1 MAIEKIL
8 NTRILNKI
16 DTLEN
21 WSASTLPIK
30 KGEICIAT
38 VAASAGTGLTEPV
51 VMIKIGEDGVKTFK
65 DLPWNFYA
73 KASDV
78 LAACK
83 TEAGLTEFVNN
94 VIANAGIASDEA
106 MNALANRVTTVEN
119 DINTA
124 GTGLKARMTAVEG
137 LVGDTAVATQISN
150 AIAALKLGET
160 YAAKVHTHTKSDITD
175 FAHTHAISEITE
187 LQTKLDE
194 AKKAGTDANTAL
206 EAYKVTNDAAVSA
219 NTAAIAA
226 INNETTGIL
235 AKAKTY
241 ADGKDAAIAAAK
253 KAGDDAQSDVDALE
267 AKVGTVPADKTVVQ
281 MISEAQTAAT
291 YDDTQIKKDIKAN
304 ADAIDVL
311 EGYVGGEAVS
321 TQIQTAITAL
331 NLATTYE
338 AKGAAAAVKTELV
351 GKDTDTENSATFVG
365 VKKYINKL
373 DTAMDTRVDALEAAI
388 GEGGSVATQIT
399 AEIQKLDK
407 ADTAVA
413 GKYVS
418 AVSETDGIIT
428 VTREA
433 LPDYTNTY
441 APKTHTHAIADVT
454 GLQDALD
461 GKADD
466 GDITALDGRVT
477 TAEGK
482 LTTLIG
488 TDTGKSVRTIANE
501 ELVAQLIP
509 ETAKASL
516 DTLQEIAAW
525 IQAHPDDASAMNTRI
540 TDLETLVG
548 DDPVSTQINAAIDA
562 LKIGDYAKAADLTAA
577 VGRIAALEGKAHEH
591 ANKALLDTYTQT
603 EANLADAVTKKHA
616 HANATVLDGITDT
629 KVATWDAA
637 VQTITTGT
645 GLKAEKT
652 GTDVALDIDDTVTFI
667 FDCGGASN

>member
-1 MAIEKIL
+1 MAEKIL

-21 WSASTLPIK
+21 WNSSTLPLK
-30 KGEICIAT
+30 KGELALAT

-51 VMIKIGEDGVKTFK
+51 VMVKIGEDGIKTFK

-73 KASDV
+73 KAADV

-119 DINTA
+119 DLNTA
-124 GTGLKARMTAVEG
+124 STGLKARMTAVEG

-331 NLATTYE
+331 NLAATYE

-351 GKDTDTENSATFVG
+351 GKDTDTEDSATFVG
-365 VKKYINKL
+365 IKKYVNKL

-509 ETAKASL
+509 ETAKESL

-525 IQAHPDDASAMNTRI
+525 IQAHPNDASAMNTRI

-548 DDPVSTQINAAIDA
+548 DDSVSTQINAAIDA

-577 VGRIAALEGKAHEH
+577 VGRITTLEGKAHEH

-603 EANLADAVTKKHA
+603 EADLADAVAKKHE
-616 HANATVLDGITDT
+616 HANATVLDGISAE
-629 KVATWDAA
+629 KVTAWDAA
-637 VQTITTGT
+637 VQTVTAGT
-645 GLKAEKT
+645 GLKAVKT

-667 FDCGGASN
+667 FDCGNSIV

>member
-1 MAIEKIL
+1 MAEKIL

-21 WSASTLPIK
+21 WNSSTLPLK
-30 KGEICIAT
+30 KGELALAT

-51 VMIKIGEDGVKTFK
+51 VMVKIGEDGIKTFK

-73 KASDV
+73 KAADV

-119 DINTA
+119 DLNTA

-331 NLATTYE
+331 NLAATYE

-365 VKKYINKL
+365 VKKYVDKL
-373 DTAMDTRVDALEAAI
+373 DTAMDARVDVLEAAI

-399 AEIQKLDK
+399 TEIQKLDK

-477 TAEGK
+477 TVEGK

-509 ETAKASL
+509 ETAKQSL

-577 VGRIAALEGKAHEH
+577 VGRITTLEGKAHEH

-603 EANLADAVTKKHA
+603 EANLADAVAKKHA

-637 VQTITTGT
+637 VQTVTAGT
-645 GLKAEKT
+645 GLKAVKT

-667 FDCGGASN
+667 FDCGNSVV